1 MSNMIK
7 LIYSLN
13 NEESS
18 VSFDSSNKIST
29 LKTLINLTQKINLD
43 DYEVYYKKKQ
53 IKWDDE
59 TPIKTIIG
67 KENVPI
73 FYIKLKTSKTNENSK
88 KDEKKTENKNIKEVD
103 IKSKEE
109 NNKSQDNKADNK
121 SATKKDDK
129 KADPKTQN
137 SKDEPKKDDKKA
149 DPKTQNSKDEP
160 KKEEKKPDPK
170 TQNSKDE
177 SKKDSKSPYTKDFNI
192 KDDKKAEIKNN
203 PKEDIKTSQDQEMK
217 HNTTNTKGNVANET
231 HKENTL
237 VNLKCKVIVENF
249 PSRPEFFD
257 LIEKF
262 EDNKNAKDEMSLL
275 NTNSG
280 VEIKF
285 KNPVKH
291 D

>member
-88 KDEKKTENKNIKEVD
+88 KDEKKTENKNIKEVE
-103 IKSKEE
+103 KEIGE
-109 NNKSQDNKADNK
+109 IMDLQEINQDFRRIV
-121 SATKKDDK
+121 S
-129 KADPKTQN
+129 
-137 SKDEPKKDDKKA
+137 
-149 DPKTQNSKDEP
+149 
-160 KKEEKKPDPK
+160 EK
-170 TQNSKDE
+170 
-177 SKKDSKSPYTKDFNI
+177 
-192 KDDKKAEIKNN
+192 
-203 PKEDIKTSQDQEMK
+203 
-217 HNTTNTKGNVANET
+217 
-231 HKENTL
+231 L
-237 VNLKCKVIVENF
+237 NLMRE
-249 PSRPEFFD
+249 
-257 LIEKF
+257 
-262 EDNKNAKDEMSLL
+262 
-275 NTNSG
+275 
-280 VEIKF
+280 
-285 KNPVKH
+285 
-291 D
+291 